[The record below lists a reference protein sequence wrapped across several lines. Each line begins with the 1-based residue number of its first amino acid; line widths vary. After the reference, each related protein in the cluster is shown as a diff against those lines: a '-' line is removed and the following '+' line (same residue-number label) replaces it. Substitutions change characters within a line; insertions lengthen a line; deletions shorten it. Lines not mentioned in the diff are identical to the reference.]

1 MTSVGKVTYLLS
13 IVLSVSGCVLG
24 SVRSHS
30 TALADVDN
38 DNLHTLFINGKTTK
52 RDVLIKLGPP
62 INDQGDRATPLWLY
76 HYRHEKRTLLL
87 PKVGPL
93 AGQDKTLSL
102 RFDEKGV
109 LADVVLI
116 DKAAN

>member
-1 MTSVGKVTYLLS
+1 MTSVGKATYLLS
-13 IVLSVSGCVLG
+13 MVLSVAGCVLD

-30 TALADVDN
+30 TALEDVDN
-38 DNLHTLFINGKTTK
+38 VNLHTLFINGKTTK
-52 RDVLIKLGPP
+52 RDVLIQLGPP
-62 INDQGDRATPLWLY
+62 INDQGDRATSLWLY

-93 AGQDKTLSL
+93 AGQDKTLTL
-102 RFDEKGV
+102 RFDEQGV
-109 LADVVLI
+109 LADAVLI

>member
-1 MTSVGKVTYLLS
+1 MTSVRKATYLLS
-13 IVLSVSGCVLG
+13 MVLSVSGCVLD

-30 TALADVDN
+30 TALEDVDN

-52 RDVLIKLGPP
+52 RDVLTKLGPP
-62 INDQGDRATPLWLY
+62 INNQGDIATPLWLY
-76 HYRHEKRTLLL
+76 HYRHEKKPLFL

-93 AGQDKTLSL
+93 AGQDKMLSL

-109 LADVVLI
+109 LVDAVLI

>member
-1 MTSVGKVTYLLS
+1 MTSLLKTTYMLS
-13 IVLSVSGCVLG
+13 IVLSLSGCVLD

-30 TALADVDN
+30 SALEEIDN
-38 DNLHTLFINGKTTK
+38 GNLHTLFINGKTTK
-52 RDVLIKLGPP
+52 RDVLTKLGPP
-62 INDQGDRATPLWLY
+62 INNQGDIATPLWLY
-76 HYRHEKRTLLL
+76 HYRHEKKPLFL

-109 LADVVLI
+109 LVDAVLI